1 MREVNL
7 GWAADFKK
15 LYITISWPE
24 DPTDTFLILAG
35 DPGGNLPS
43 DEKRVS
49 VILNFQD
56 TE

>member
-1 MREVNL
+1 MREVNP
-7 GWAADFKK
+7 GWVADFKK

-24 DPTDTFLILAG
+24 DPTDTFLTPAG

-43 DEKRVS
+43 GEKRLS
-49 VILNFQD
+49 VIPNFQD

>member
-1 MREVNL
+1 MREVNP

-24 DPTDTFLILAG
+24 DPTDTFLTPAG

-43 DEKRVS
+43 GEKRVS
-49 VILNFQD
+49 VIPNFQD
-56 TE
+56 PE